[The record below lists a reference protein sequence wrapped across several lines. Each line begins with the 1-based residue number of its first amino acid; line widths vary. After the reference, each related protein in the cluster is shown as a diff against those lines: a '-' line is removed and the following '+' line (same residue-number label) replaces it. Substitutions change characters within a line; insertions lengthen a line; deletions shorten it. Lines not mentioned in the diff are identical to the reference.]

1 MTIRKLPLTYAQ
13 ACAFSGLMNENP
25 LTQQE
30 AFFEDLFWL
39 RVSRNSF
46 ELSSEN
52 IARALKECSTL
63 SKVFFAYLEEERAQ
77 AARAAAAAPAPTPTR
92 ETPRRK
98 GKRNSQG
105 EWSP

>member
-1 MTIRKLPLTYAQ
+1 
-13 ACAFSGLMNENP
+13 MNENP

-39 RVSRNSF
+39 RCSRNGF
-46 ELSSEN
+46 ELSSDN

-77 AARAAAAAPAPTPTR
+77 AARAASGQAPTPTP
-92 ETPRRK
+92 TPPGFKRK

>member
-1 MTIRKLPLTYAQ
+1 
-13 ACAFSGLMNENP
+13 MNENP
-25 LTQQE
+25 LTHQE

-39 RVSRNSF
+39 RVSRNGF

-77 AARAAAAAPAPTPTR
+77 AARAAAPTPTR
-92 ETPRRK
+92 ETPPGFKRK

>member
-1 MTIRKLPLTYAQ
+1 
-13 ACAFSGLMNENP
+13 MNENP

-39 RVSRNSF
+39 RCSRNGF
-46 ELSSEN
+46 ELTSDN

-77 AARAAAAAPAPTPTR
+77 AARTAAPPPTPTR
-92 ETPRRK
+92 QTPPAPPPFRRK
-98 GKRNSQG
+98 GKDKRNDDQ
-105 EWSP
+105 SPF